1 MALNAGQLHSSLKGT
16 LKSELDSALGPA
28 PDEGDEHRTKFCN
41 AFAKAISEEIV
52 KHIVDELEI
61 VGVQVEFPGGT
72 YLMTSFGGFG
82 VTPMGGGVIIP
93 GTPIIPFMQTAPLF
107 FGQAPFQKMSG
118 KGLVK

>member
-1 MALNAGQLHSSLKGT
+1 MALDSGQLHSSLKST
-16 LKSELDSALGPA
+16 LKSELDSELGPA
-28 PDEGDEHRTKFCN
+28 PAEGDEHRTKFCN

-52 KHIVDELEI
+52 NHIVSELEI

-72 YLMTSFGGFG
+72 YLMTSFGGFLF
-82 VTPMGGGVIIP
+82 TPIAGTIIP
-93 GTPIIPFMQTAPLF
+93 GTPIIPFMQPAPMF